1 MFLFEKNT
9 DILSQ
14 LFNSKIKKGSFL
26 MMNKYAVV
34 LAAGKGTR
42 MKSKLHKV
50 LHPVLGKSMVS
61 HVVST
66 LESMK
71 MNQIVTVVGYE
82 AESVKNELK
91 DRVAYALQEEQLGT
105 GHAVQMTAPLLQSL
119 DGTTLVTYGDVP
131 LLTQETIENLFRLH
145 EENHASITLLTT
157 HVPNP
162 TGYGRIVRDSE
173 GNILRIVE
181 QKDASPE
188 ELMIQE
194 VNTGVCC
201 YDNRLLFDYLK
212 HLKNNNSQ
220 GEYYLTDLIEIA
232 IRMGHKV
239 IAYQNADYQETMGVN
254 DRVQLSEVERILQHR
269 INEFHMRNGVTL
281 IQPETI
287 LIGSD
292 VELASDVVLYPGTLL
307 MGETKVGSESM
318 IGPYTQLTNAIIGE
332 RTRIQ
337 HSVVTDSII
346 GNDTTVGPFAHI
358 REASTIKNA
367 VRIGNFVEVKKS
379 VFHDGAKSA
388 HLSYIGDA
396 ELGER
401 VNMGCGS
408 ITVNYD
414 GKNKHKTVIGSDTMV
429 GCNVNL
435 VAPIEI
441 GANAYLAAGSTI
453 TSSVPDE
460 AFGIAR
466 SKQVTKEHYVPK
478 LKK

>member
-14 LFNSKIKKGSFL
+14 LFNNKIKKGSFL

-119 DGTTLVTYGDVP
+119 EGTTLVTYGDVP

-201 YDNRLLFDYLK
+201 YDNRLLFDYLIFK
-212 HLKNNNSQ
+212 TLK
-220 GEYYLTDLIEIA
+220 E
-232 IRMGHKV
+232 
-239 IAYQNADYQETMGVN
+239 
-254 DRVQLSEVERILQHR
+254 
-269 INEFHMRNGVTL
+269 
-281 IQPETI
+281 
-287 LIGSD
+287 
-292 VELASDVVLYPGTLL
+292 
-307 MGETKVGSESM
+307 
-318 IGPYTQLTNAIIGE
+318 
-332 RTRIQ
+332 
-337 HSVVTDSII
+337 
-346 GNDTTVGPFAHI
+346 
-358 REASTIKNA
+358 
-367 VRIGNFVEVKKS
+367 
-379 VFHDGAKSA
+379 
-388 HLSYIGDA
+388 
-396 ELGER
+396 
-401 VNMGCGS
+401 
-408 ITVNYD
+408 
-414 GKNKHKTVIGSDTMV
+414 
-429 GCNVNL
+429 
-435 VAPIEI
+435 
-441 GANAYLAAGSTI
+441 
-453 TSSVPDE
+453 
-460 AFGIAR
+460 
-466 SKQVTKEHYVPK
+466 
-478 LKK
+478 